1 MHEAAFQQARRV
13 RVGLVLAVLCAFYIG
28 IVLVW
33 SWLFRWSKVTA
44 LFTATFGIV
53 HPTLLAAAVLAA
65 SVSAV
70 ALSTGLTVRDFGLRR
85 RDVCVGA
92 YVWLAAYAGLQL
104 VLLLAAVFTGRGIR
118 SGAWFAAPI
127 GYASGTVIAQLFG
140 TAVVEEAVFRGF
152 VFRQVLVRVRG
163 HSTRQSIIAAAIA
176 AVPFALCHIPQRLST
191 GTAGADLAAN
201 LVELWVLGMVATYLY
216 VRSRNLMAVMA
227 LHALF
232 NAPAPLFASPL
243 SVRAAYCV
251 VLGVVIATLEIRAYR
266 SSLKGVL

>member
-1 MHEAAFQQARRV
+1 MHGAAYTPARRLPV
-13 RVGLVLAVLCAFYIG
+13 AVMLAVPCAFYVG
-28 IVLVW
+28 IFLVW
-33 SWLFRWSKVTA
+33 SWLFRWSKVTEVSR
-44 LFTATFGIV
+44 ATFGII

-65 SVSAV
+65 LVFAT
-70 ALSTGLTVRDFGLRR
+70 ALPSGLTARDFGLDR
-85 RDVCVGA
+85 RDVRIGVC
-92 YVWLAAYAGLQL
+92 VWLAGYAGLQL
-104 VLLLAAVFTGRGIR
+104 VLLLAALFTGCVVHPG
-118 SGAWFAAPI
+118 GWFAMPL
-127 GYASGTVIAQLFG
+127 GYALGAVIAQVFG

-152 VFRQVLVRVRG
+152 LFRQVLVRLRV
-163 HSTRQSIIAAAIA
+163 HSTKATIIAAAIA

-251 VLGVVIATLEIRAYR
+251 VLGVVIATLEIRATALR
-266 SSLKGVL
+266 